1 MGTTGMPTIEILR
14 GQEKL
19 GPFTVEE
26 TQKHLANGSLQPS
39 EMAWC
44 TGMTEWATLTEVLD
58 KLTQNRSTQGAN
70 HNSQPNNHVSPRQ
83 FRQLLETSANEIR
96 RVLNE

>member
-1 MGTTGMPTIEILR
+1 MKTTGMPTIEILR

-26 TQKHLANGSLQPS
+26 TQKHLASGSLQSS

-44 TGMTEWATLTEVLD
+44 AGMTEWATLTEVLNT
-58 KLTQNRSTQGAN
+58 LTKDRSAQEPTN
-70 HNSQPNNHVSPRQ
+70 NSQPNNHVSPRQ
-83 FRQLLETSANEIR
+83 FRKLLETSANEIR

>member
-19 GPFTVEE
+19 GPFTIEE
-26 TQKHLANGSLQPS
+26 IQKHLASGSLHPS

-44 TGMTEWATLTEVLD
+44 AGMAEWATLTEVLNE
-58 KLTQNRSTQGAN
+58 LTKNRGTQESEN
-70 HNSQPNNHVSPRQ
+70 NSQPNNHVSP
-83 FRQLLETSANEIR
+83 RQLLETSANEIR

>member
-1 MGTTGMPTIEILR
+1 MKTTGKPTIEILR

-26 TQKHLANGSLQPS
+26 TQKHLASGSLQPS

-44 TGMTEWATLTEVLD
+44 AGMAEWATLTEVLNTLKID
-58 KLTQNRSTQGAN
+58 RGTQGPEN
-70 HNSQPNNHVSPRQ
+70 NPQPNNHVSPRQ